1 MKACSLVVDCGGD
14 ADCIVASFWPGRV
27 KLNLQLVTHHARNR
41 RSCRAGIRGR
51 QPSQMRNEGQG
62 LAHRGNMFSR
72 HIKMVALCA
81 GVAMTSVA
89 ATTSISAQTYPAQ
102 PIKVIVG
109 FGPGS
114 AADILARL
122 VGKQMEAGLGQP
134 VVVENRPG
142 NSSMIAAETVA
153 RAPADGYTLF
163 MATIANTLN
172 PAETK
177 SNFNL
182 GKDLAP
188 IALLGIVPNVL
199 VAHPSVPADNLQEL
213 IALARSK
220 PESLTF
226 GSSGYAT
233 ASYMAAELFNA
244 NAGTKILTVP
254 YQGGS
259 NQAVSDLLSG
269 RITLMFN
276 VAATLAPHV
285 EAGKLKAFAVAQS
298 KRASIMPEVPTLAE
312 AGMPGYDAGIW
323 IGLLAPAGTPS
334 AIIEKLSG
342 AANDALN
349 TQEVRTALKRQGTDP
364 LGGTP
369 KEFADFIRADIE
381 KWVAVLASSSSGK

>member
-1 MKACSLVVDCGGD
+1 
-14 ADCIVASFWPGRV
+14 
-27 KLNLQLVTHHARNR
+27 
-41 RSCRAGIRGR
+41 
-51 QPSQMRNEGQG
+51 
-62 LAHRGNMFSR
+62 MFSGS
-72 HIKMVALCA
+72 IQALALKAFALCA
-81 GVAMTSVA
+81 GVAIGSVA
-89 ATTSISAQTYPAQ
+89 GPISVKSQTYPTQ
-102 PIKVIVG
+102 PVRILVG

-122 VGKQMEAGLGQP
+122 VGKQMEASLGQP
-134 VVVENRPG
+134 IVVENRPG

-153 RAPADGYTLF
+153 RAAPDGYTLF

-182 GKDLAP
+182 ARDLAP

-199 VAHPSVPADNLQEL
+199 VAHPSVPANNLQEL
-213 IALARSK
+213 IALAKSK

-244 NAGTKILTVP
+244 KAGTAVVMVP

-259 NQAVSDLLSG
+259 NQALSDLLSG

-285 EAGKLKAFAVAQS
+285 AAGKLKAFAVAQS
-298 KRASIMPEVPTLAE
+298 QRASIMPDVPTLAE
-312 AGMPGYDAGIW
+312 AGMSGYDAGIW
-323 IGLLAPAGTPS
+323 IGLLAPAATPPE
-334 AIIEKLSG
+334 IVEKLSA
-342 AANDALN
+342 AANQALSHDA
-349 TQEVRTALKRQGTDP
+349 VRAALKAQGTDP
-364 LGGTP
+364 VGGTP

-381 KWVAVLASSSSGK
+381 KWTAVLASPGARK

>member
-1 MKACSLVVDCGGD
+1 L
-14 ADCIVASFWPGRV
+14 I
-27 KLNLQLVTHHARNR
+27 
-41 RSCRAGIRGR
+41 
-51 QPSQMRNEGQG
+51 
-62 LAHRGNMFSR
+62 SR
-72 HIKMVALCA
+72 YLKMVAFGA
-81 GVAMTSVA
+81 GIAMASVA
-89 ATTSISAQTYPAQ
+89 SATPVMAQTYPTQ
-102 PIKVIVG
+102 PIKILIG

-122 VGKQMEAGLGQP
+122 VAKQMEVSLGQP
-134 VVVENRPG
+134 LVIENRPG

-182 GKDLAP
+182 ARDLAP
-188 IALLGIVPNVL
+188 IALLGVVPNVL
-199 VAHPSVPADNLQEL
+199 VAHPSVPANNLQEL
-213 IALARSK
+213 IALAKSK

-233 ASYMAAELFNA
+233 ASHMAAELFNEK
-244 NAGTKILTVP
+244 AGTQILTVP

-298 KRASIMPEVPTLAE
+298 RRAAIMPDVPTLSE
-312 AGMPGYDAGIW
+312 AGMTGYDAGIW
-323 IGLLAPAGTPS
+323 IGLLAPAATPP
-334 AIIEKLSG
+334 AIIERLSR
-342 AANDALN
+342 AANDALS
-349 TQEVRTALKRQGTDP
+349 TEQVRTALKAQGTDP

-381 KWVAVLASSSSGK
+381 KWVAVLALPGLKK

>member
-1 MKACSLVVDCGGD
+1 
-14 ADCIVASFWPGRV
+14 
-27 KLNLQLVTHHARNR
+27 
-41 RSCRAGIRGR
+41 
-51 QPSQMRNEGQG
+51 
-62 LAHRGNMFSR
+62 MFSR
-72 HIKMVALCA
+72 TLRVFVLCA
-81 GVAMTSVA
+81 GVALASLAGSSSGM
-89 ATTSISAQTYPAQ
+89 AQTYPAQ
-102 PIKVIVG
+102 PIKILIG

-122 VGKQMEAGLGQP
+122 VSKEMEVRLGQP
-134 VVVENRPG
+134 IVVENRPG
-142 NSSMIAAETVA
+142 NSSMIAAETVS

-182 GKDLAP
+182 AKDLAP
-188 IALLGIVPNVL
+188 ITLLGTVPNVL
-199 VAHPSVPADNLQEL
+199 VAHPSVPANNLQEL
-213 IALARSK
+213 IALAKSK
-220 PESLTF
+220 PDTLTF

-244 NAGTKILTVP
+244 NAGTKIVMVP

-285 EAGKLKAFAVAQS
+285 GAGKLKAFAVAQG
-298 KRASIMPEVPTLAE
+298 KRASIMPDVPTLSE
-312 AGMPGYDAGIW
+312 AGMAGYDAGIW
-323 IGLLAPAGTPS
+323 IGLLAPGGTPP
-334 AIIEKLSG
+334 AIIEKLSA
-342 AANDALN
+342 AANEALN
-349 TQEVRTALKRQGTDP
+349 TEMVRTALKRQGTDP
-364 LGGTP
+364 VGGTP

-381 KWVAVLASSSSGK
+381 KWTAVLAASSGGK

>member
-1 MKACSLVVDCGGD
+1 
-14 ADCIVASFWPGRV
+14 
-27 KLNLQLVTHHARNR
+27 
-41 RSCRAGIRGR
+41 
-51 QPSQMRNEGQG
+51 
-62 LAHRGNMFSR
+62 MFSR
-72 HIKMVALCA
+72 TLKTAALCA
-81 GVAMTSVA
+81 GVTMTLVA
-89 ATTSISAQTYPAQ
+89 VATPISAQTYPTQ
-102 PIKVIVG
+102 PIKVLIG

-122 VGKQMEAGLGQP
+122 VGKQMEASFGQP
-134 VVVENRPG
+134 LIVENRPG

-182 GKDLAP
+182 GRDLAP

-199 VAHPSVPADNLQEL
+199 VAHPSVPANNLQEL
-213 IALARSK
+213 IALAKSK

-244 NAGTKILTVP
+244 NAGTTIVMVP

-323 IGLLAPAGTPS
+323 IGLLAPAGTPP

-349 TQEVRTALKRQGTDP
+349 TEAVRTALKRQGTDP
-364 LGGTP
+364 QGGTP

>member
-1 MKACSLVVDCGGD
+1 MNRSDSAIGGTVFRHLKM
-14 ADCIVASFWPGRV
+14 AALGAAFTITAVAG
-27 KLNLQLVTHHARNR
+27 
-41 RSCRAGIRGR
+41 
-51 QPSQMRNEGQG
+51 
-62 LAHRGNMFSR
+62 
-72 HIKMVALCA
+72 
-81 GVAMTSVA
+81 A
-89 ATTSISAQTYPAQ
+89 APVMAQSWPAQ
-102 PIKVIVG
+102 PIKVVVG

-122 VGKQMEAGLGQP
+122 VAKQMEAGLGQP
-134 VVVENRPG
+134 IVVENRPG
-142 NSSMIAAETVA
+142 NSSMIAAESVV

-177 SNFNL
+177 SSFNL
-182 GKDLAP
+182 ARDLAP
-188 IALLGIVPNVL
+188 IVLLGTVPNVL
-199 VAHPSVPADNLQEL
+199 VAHPSVPANNLQEL
-213 IALARSK
+213 IALATSK

-244 NAGTKILTVP
+244 KAGTKILSVP

-259 NQAVSDLLSG
+259 NQALSDLLSG

-285 EAGKLKAFAVAQS
+285 AAGKLKAFAVAQAR
-298 KRASIMPEVPTLAE
+298 RASIMPEVPTLTE

-323 IGLLAPAGTPS
+323 IGLLAPAATPP
-334 AIIEKLSG
+334 AIVEKLSV
-342 AANDALN
+342 AANAALG
-349 TQEVRTALKRQGTDP
+349 TEEVRTALKRQGTDP

-369 KEFADFIRADIE
+369 KEFSDFIRADIE
-381 KWVAVLASSSSGK
+381 KWVAVLGSANSGK

>member
-1 MKACSLVVDCGGD
+1 L
-14 ADCIVASFWPGRV
+14 
-27 KLNLQLVTHHARNR
+27 
-41 RSCRAGIRGR
+41 
-51 QPSQMRNEGQG
+51 
-62 LAHRGNMFSR
+62 SR
-72 HIKMVALCA
+72 CLKIVALCA
-81 GVAMTSVA
+81 GVTMTSVA
-89 ATTSISAQTYPAQ
+89 ITSAVPAQTFPTQ
-102 PIKVIVG
+102 PIKVLIG

-122 VGKQMEAGLGQP
+122 IGKQMEASLGQP
-134 VVVENRPG
+134 IVVENRPG
-142 NSSMIAAETVA
+142 NSSMIAAETVT

-182 GKDLAP
+182 GRDLAP

-199 VAHPSVPADNLQEL
+199 VAHPSVPANNLQEL
-213 IALARSK
+213 IALAKSK
-220 PESLTF
+220 PENLTF

-244 NAGTKILTVP
+244 NAGTKIVMVP

-298 KRASIMPEVPTLAE
+298 MRASIMPDVPTLAE

-323 IGLLAPAGTPS
+323 IGLLAPVGTPP

-342 AANDALN
+342 AANDALK
-349 TQEVRTALKRQGTDP
+349 TEAVRTALKRQGTDP
-364 LGGTP
+364 VGGTP
-369 KEFADFIRADIE
+369 KEFADFIDADIE

>member
-1 MKACSLVVDCGGD
+1 
-14 ADCIVASFWPGRV
+14 
-27 KLNLQLVTHHARNR
+27 
-41 RSCRAGIRGR
+41 
-51 QPSQMRNEGQG
+51 
-62 LAHRGNMFSR
+62 MFSR
-72 HIKMVALCA
+72 LLKMIALCA
-81 GVAMTSVA
+81 GVTTVSGAGTASVM
-89 ATTSISAQTYPAQ
+89 AQTYPAQ
-102 PIKVIVG
+102 PIRVIVG

-122 VGKQMEAGLGQP
+122 VGKQMEASLGQP
-134 VVVENRPG
+134 LVVENRPG
-142 NSSMIAAETVA
+142 NSSMIAAESVA

-182 GKDLAP
+182 GKELAP

-199 VAHPSVPADNLQEL
+199 VAHPSVPANSLQEL
-213 IALARSK
+213 IALAKSK
-220 PESLTF
+220 PEGLTF

-233 ASYMAAELFNA
+233 ASYMAAELFNEK
-244 NAGTKILTVP
+244 AGTKILAVP

-298 KRASIMPEVPTLAE
+298 KRASIMPDVPTLAE
-312 AGMPGYDAGIW
+312 AGMEGFDAGIW
-323 IGLLAPAGTPS
+323 IGLLAPAGTPP
-334 AIIEKLSG
+334 AIIEKLSA

-349 TQEVRTALKRQGTDP
+349 NEAVRTALKRQGTDP
-364 LGGTP
+364 LGGTSN
-369 KEFADFIRADIE
+369 EFADFIRADIA
-381 KWVAVLASSSSGK
+381 KWGAILARPSPSK

>member
-1 MKACSLVVDCGGD
+1 
-14 ADCIVASFWPGRV
+14 
-27 KLNLQLVTHHARNR
+27 
-41 RSCRAGIRGR
+41 
-51 QPSQMRNEGQG
+51 
-62 LAHRGNMFSR
+62 
-72 HIKMVALCA
+72 
-81 GVAMTSVA
+81 
-89 ATTSISAQTYPAQ
+89 
-102 PIKVIVG
+102 
-109 FGPGS
+109 
-114 AADILARL
+114 
-122 VGKQMEAGLGQP
+122 MEVRLGQP
-134 VVVENRPG
+134 IVVENRPG

-182 GKDLAP
+182 AKDMAP
-188 IALLGIVPNVL
+188 ITLLGTVPNVL
-199 VAHPSVPADNLQEL
+199 VAHPSVPANNLREL
-213 IALARSK
+213 IALAKSK
-220 PESLTF
+220 PDTLTF

-244 NAGTKILTVP
+244 NAGTKIVMVP

-298 KRASIMPEVPTLAE
+298 KRASIMPDVPTLTE
-312 AGMPGYDAGIW
+312 AGMTGYDAGIW
-323 IGLLAPAGTPS
+323 IGLLAPGGTPP
-334 AIIEKLSG
+334 AIIEKLSV
-342 AANDALN
+342 AANEALN
-349 TQEVRTALKRQGTDP
+349 AEMVRTALKRQGTDP
-364 LGGTP
+364 VGGTP

-381 KWVAVLASSSSGK
+381 KWTALLAASSGGK

>member
-1 MKACSLVVDCGGD
+1 LFSHHLK
-14 ADCIVASFWPGRV
+14 IVALGAA
-27 KLNLQLVTHHARNR
+27 VT
-41 RSCRAGIRGR
+41 
-51 QPSQMRNEGQG
+51 
-62 LAHRGNMFSR
+62 LA
-72 HIKMVALCA
+72 
-81 GVAMTSVA
+81 SVA
-89 ATTSISAQTYPAQ
+89 NAASAMAQTYPTQ
-102 PIKVIVG
+102 PIKILIG

-122 VGKQMEAGLGQP
+122 VAKQMEVSLGQP
-134 VVVENRPG
+134 IVVENRPG
-142 NSSMIAAETVA
+142 NSSMIAAETVV
-153 RAPADGYTLF
+153 RASADGYTLF

-182 GKDLAP
+182 AKDLAP
-188 IALLGIVPNVL
+188 IALLGVVPNVL
-199 VAHPSVPADNLQEL
+199 VAHPSVPANNLQEL
-213 IALARSK
+213 IALAKSK

-233 ASYMAAELFNA
+233 ASYMAAELFNKK
-244 NAGTKILTVP
+244 AGTQIVTVP

-298 KRASIMPEVPTLAE
+298 RRAAIMPDVPTLAE
-312 AGMPGYDAGIW
+312 AGMTGYDAGIW
-323 IGLLAPAGTPS
+323 IGLLAPAGTPQ

-342 AANDALN
+342 AANEALG
-349 TQEVRTALKRQGTDP
+349 TEQVRTALKLQGTDP

-381 KWVAVLASSSSGK
+381 KWVAVLASPGVKK

>member
-1 MKACSLVVDCGGD
+1 
-14 ADCIVASFWPGRV
+14 
-27 KLNLQLVTHHARNR
+27 
-41 RSCRAGIRGR
+41 
-51 QPSQMRNEGQG
+51 
-62 LAHRGNMFSR
+62 MFSR
-72 HIKMVALCA
+72 TLKKAAFCA
-81 GVAMTSVA
+81 GVMMTSVV
-89 ATTSISAQTYPAQ
+89 SVSSVMAQTYPAQ
-102 PIKVIVG
+102 PIKVLIG

-122 VGKQMEAGLGQP
+122 VGKQMEASLGQP
-134 VVVENRPG
+134 IVVENRPG

-153 RAPADGYTLF
+153 RASADGYTLF

-182 GKDLAP
+182 GRELAP

-199 VAHPSVPADNLQEL
+199 VAHPSVPANNLQEL
-213 IALARSK
+213 IELAKSK

-233 ASYMAAELFNA
+233 ASYMAAELFNER
-244 NAGTKILTVP
+244 AGTKILTVP

-298 KRASIMPEVPTLAE
+298 KRASIMPDTPTLAE

-323 IGLLAPAGTPS
+323 IGLLAPAGTPP
-334 AIIEKLSG
+334 AVIEKLSG
-342 AANDALN
+342 AANDALS
-349 TQEVRTALKRQGTDP
+349 TEEVRTALKRQGTDP
-364 LGGTP
+364 VGGTP

-381 KWVAVLASSSSGK
+381 KWAAVLASSNARK

>member
-1 MKACSLVVDCGGD
+1 M
-14 ADCIVASFWPGRV
+14 F
-27 KLNLQLVTHHARNR
+27 R
-41 RSCRAGIRGR
+41 RCNKVI
-51 QPSQMRNEGQG
+51 
-62 LAHRGNMFSR
+62 
-72 HIKMVALCA
+72 ALCA
-81 GVAMTSVA
+81 GVTMVA
-89 ATTSISAQTYPAQ
+89 AASTAAVMAQTYPAQ

-122 VGKQMEAGLGQP
+122 VGKQMEVSLRQP
-134 VVVENRPG
+134 IVVENRPG
-142 NSSMIAAETVA
+142 NSSMIAAEAVA
-153 RAPADGYTLF
+153 RASADGYTLF

-182 GKDLAP
+182 GRDLAP

-199 VAHPSVPADNLQEL
+199 VAHPSVPANNLQEL
-213 IALARSK
+213 IALAKSK

-233 ASYMAAELFNA
+233 ASYMAAELFNDK
-244 NAGTKILTVP
+244 AGTKILSVP

-276 VAATLAPHV
+276 VAPTLAPHV
-285 EAGKLKAFAVAQS
+285 EAGKLKAFAVAQP
-298 KRASIMPEVPTLAE
+298 KRASIMPDVPTLAE
-312 AGMPGYDAGIW
+312 AGMTGFDAGIW
-323 IGLLAPAGTPS
+323 IGLLAPAGTPA
-334 AIIEKLSG
+334 AIIDKLSG

-349 TQEVRTALKRQGTDP
+349 ADEVRTALKRQGTDP

-369 KEFADFIRADIE
+369 KEFADFIRTDIA
-381 KWVAVLASSSSGK
+381 KWVAVLASPSSAK

>member
-1 MKACSLVVDCGGD
+1 MLGRYLR
-14 ADCIVASFWPGRV
+14 ASALG
-27 KLNLQLVTHHARNR
+27 A
-41 RSCRAGIRGR
+41 AIA
-51 QPSQMRNEGQG
+51 MI
-62 LAHRGNMFSR
+62 LAL
-72 HIKMVALCA
+72 I
-81 GVAMTSVA
+81 SVA
-89 ATTSISAQTYPAQ
+89 GGAAAIAQTYPAQ
-102 PIKVIVG
+102 PIKILIG

-122 VGKQMEAGLGQP
+122 VGKQMEASLGQP
-134 VVVENRPG
+134 IVVENRPG
-142 NSSMIAAETVA
+142 NSSMIAAETVM

-182 GKDLAP
+182 GRDLAP
-188 IALLGIVPNVL
+188 IVLLGTVPNVL
-199 VAHPSVPADNLQEL
+199 VAHPSVPANNLQEL
-213 IALARSK
+213 IALAKSK
-220 PESLTF
+220 PDSLTF

-244 NAGTKILTVP
+244 KAGTHIVAVP

-298 KRASIMPEVPTLAE
+298 KRASIMPDVPTLSE
-312 AGMPGYDAGIW
+312 AGMTGYDAGIW
-323 IGLLAPAGTPS
+323 IGLLAPAATPP
-334 AIIEKLSG
+334 AIIEKLSA
-342 AANDALN
+342 AANAALN
-349 TQEVRTALKRQGTDP
+349 TDAVRAALKQQGTDP
-364 LGGTP
+364 VGGTP

-381 KWVAVLASSSSGK
+381 KWVAVLALSTAKK

>member
-1 MKACSLVVDCGGD
+1 MK
-14 ADCIVASFWPGRV
+14 
-27 KLNLQLVTHHARNR
+27 
-41 RSCRAGIRGR
+41 R
-51 QPSQMRNEGQG
+51 QPGAS
-62 LAHRGNMFSR
+62 MFNR
-72 HIKMVALCA
+72 YLKITALGA
-81 GVAMTSVA
+81 GVAAMVA
-89 ATTSISAQTYPAQ
+89 AATASVVAQTYPSQ
-102 PIKVIVG
+102 PIKIVIG

-122 VGKQMEAGLGQP
+122 VGKPMEVNLGQP
-134 VVVENRPG
+134 IVVENRSG

-172 PAETK
+172 PAEMK

-182 GKDLAP
+182 ARDMAP
-188 IALLGIVPNVL
+188 IALLGIVPSVL
-199 VAHPSVPADNLQEL
+199 VANPSVPANNLQEL
-213 IALARSK
+213 IALAKSK

-233 ASYMAAELFNA
+233 ASHMAAELFNEK
-244 NAGTKILTVP
+244 AGTKILIVP

-285 EAGKLKAFAVAQS
+285 EAGKLKAFAVAQP
-298 KRASIMPEVPTLAE
+298 KRASIMPDVPTLAE
-312 AGMPGYDAGIW
+312 AGMTGFDAGIW
-323 IGLLAPAGTPS
+323 IGLLAPAGTPP
-334 AIIEKLSG
+334 AIVEKLSAAANEALG
-342 AANDALN
+342 AA
-349 TQEVRTALKRQGTDP
+349 EVRTALKQQGTDP
-364 LGGTP
+364 SGSTP

-381 KWVAVLASSSSGK
+381 KWNAMLPAPGSPK

>member
-1 MKACSLVVDCGGD
+1 
-14 ADCIVASFWPGRV
+14 
-27 KLNLQLVTHHARNR
+27 
-41 RSCRAGIRGR
+41 
-51 QPSQMRNEGQG
+51 
-62 LAHRGNMFSR
+62 MFSR
-72 HIKMVALCA
+72 TLKMAALCA
-81 GVAMTSVA
+81 GVMAASVA
-89 ATTSISAQTYPAQ
+89 GAASVAAQTYPVQ
-102 PIKVIVG
+102 PIRVVIG

-122 VGKQMEAGLGQP
+122 VGKQMEASLGQP
-134 VVVENRPG
+134 IVVENRPG

-153 RAPADGYTLF
+153 RAAADGYTLF

-177 SNFNL
+177 SHFDL
-182 GKDLAP
+182 GRDLAP

-213 IALARSK
+213 IELAKSK

-244 NAGTKILTVP
+244 KAGTRILAVP

-298 KRASIMPEVPTLAE
+298 KRASIMPDVPTLAE

-349 TQEVRTALKRQGTDP
+349 TPEVRTALQRQGTDP
-364 LGGTP
+364 VGGTP

-381 KWVAVLASSSSGK
+381 KWVAVLASSNSAR

>member
-1 MKACSLVVDCGGD
+1 MFNRYLKLV
-14 ADCIVASFWPGRV
+14 
-27 KLNLQLVTHHARNR
+27 
-41 RSCRAGIRGR
+41 
-51 QPSQMRNEGQG
+51 G
-62 LAHRGNMFSR
+62 L
-72 HIKMVALCA
+72 CT
-81 GVAMTSVA
+81 GVAMMVA
-89 ATTSISAQTYPAQ
+89 AGTAAALAQTYPSQ
-102 PIKVIVG
+102 PIKIMIG

-122 VGKQMEAGLGQP
+122 VGKSMEVNLGQP
-134 VVVENRPG
+134 IVVENRPG

-182 GKDLAP
+182 GRDMAP

-199 VAHPSVPADNLQEL
+199 VANPSVPANNLQEL
-213 IALARSK
+213 IALAKSK
-220 PESLTF
+220 PDSLTF
-226 GSSGYAT
+226 GSSGFAT
-233 ASYMAAELFNA
+233 ASHMAAELFNEK
-244 NAGTKILTVP
+244 AGTKILTVP

-298 KRASIMPEVPTLAE
+298 KRASIMPDVPTLAE
-312 AGMPGYDAGIW
+312 AGMTGFDAGIW
-323 IGLLAPAGTPS
+323 IGLLAPAGTPP
-334 AIIEKLSG
+334 AIIEKLSV
-342 AANDALN
+342 AANEALG
-349 TQEVRTALKRQGTDP
+349 TEGVRTALQRQGTDP
-364 LGGTP
+364 SGSTP
-369 KEFADFIRADIE
+369 KEFADFIRSDIE
-381 KWVAVLASSSSGK
+381 KWSAILASPGLKK